1 MDIHSR
7 PVPADRPRSHR
18 DPAGVGRAGQP
29 RRVAIV
35 GLPNTG
41 KSQLYTELTGEYTLV
56 ANYPLTTV
64 ETKRKRVNLKG
75 TSYEFIDTPGLN
87 SLYLHSEEQGA
98 IRDLLLHE
106 PPDALIQCIDAN
118 RLKAS
123 LLLTLDLVELGIPM
137 LIALNAVDETEAR
150 GVSIQVA
157 KLSAHLQVP
166 IVEHVASVNRGV
178 DELKAALQGL
188 SAGEWRPYYG
198 RELEEQIDAVQGL
211 LPGDA
216 PFPRKQALLLLD
228 GDPELIAGLRQRL
241 GETAFERLR
250 RSLQHIRRE
259 HRGSVSREIARRR
272 AQIVERM
279 AQEAIARTPR
289 PPGRFAHTFARLSR
303 QPLTGLPIL
312 GGIVLLIYLLVVH
325 VAGFVEGLLSGWIV
339 DPVVGF
345 IAEAVPSRFWS
356 DLLIGDYGIL
366 TLGLFNAFVTVLPIL
381 SAFFLA
387 MGVLED
393 IGYLPNLTV
402 LTRRA
407 LGKIGLSGRSVM
419 SLVLGFGCKTMATLT
434 TKGISSKKER
444 LIAIYLIAFA
454 IPCSAQLAIDMA
466 ILGRVGLPAFFIAF
480 GTLAFVEV
488 LAGFILNK
496 IIKDDQKSDFI
507 QELPPI
513 RLPSARAILKKTYYR
528 ILWFLK
534 EAVPIFLIASVVL
547 FAVDRIGLLGL
558 IQRGLKPIVVGWLG
572 LPISMVE
579 VLILTL
585 ARHEAAAGFL
595 LNMVEAGSLSY
606 IQSIVA
612 VVITTMFVPCFAN
625 IVAMCRQ
632 LGAARGIAVTL
643 IINVSSFVLAGF
655 LYWILVFLNVGS

>member
-1 MDIHSR
+1 M
-7 PVPADRPRSHR
+7 
-18 DPAGVGRAGQP
+18 
-29 RRVAIV
+29 AIV

-64 ETKRKRVNLKG
+64 ETRRKSLTLKG
-75 TSYEFIDTPGLN
+75 TAYEFIDTPGLH
-87 SLYLHSEEQGA
+87 SLYLHSEEQA
-98 IRDLLLHE
+98 AVRDLLLGE
-106 PPDALIQCIDAN
+106 PLDALIQCIDAN

-123 LLLTLDLVELGIPM
+123 LRLTLDLVELGIPM
-137 LIALNAVDETEAR
+137 VIALNAVDETEAR
-150 GVSIQVA
+150 GVTIHA
-157 KLSAHLQVP
+157 ARLAAHLQVP
-166 IVEHVASVNRGV
+166 VVEHVASVNRGV
-178 DELKAALQGL
+178 EEIKAALVDLEPG
-188 SAGEWRPYYG
+188 GWRPYHG
-198 RELEEQIDAVQGL
+198 RELEARIDAIQDL
-211 LPGDA
+211 LSPQV
-216 PFPRKQALLLLD
+216 PFARKQALLLLD
-228 GDPELIAGLRQRL
+228 GDKSLMPSIREQLGRTGSGEPGRAASEEL
-241 GETAFERLR
+241 ERA
-250 RSLQHIRRE
+250 LQHVRRE
-259 HRGSVSREIARRR
+259 HQGSVSRELARRR
-272 AQIVERM
+272 SQLVERM
-279 AQEAIARTPR
+279 VQDATAREPR
-289 PPGRFAHTFARLSR
+289 PPGRFAHAFARLSR
-303 QPLTGLPIL
+303 RPLTGIPIL
-312 GGIVLLIYLLVVH
+312 GVFILLIYLLVVH
-325 VAGFVEGLLSGWIV
+325 VAGSIEGFLSGWLV
-339 DPVVGF
+339 EPVVGLV
-345 IAEAVPSRFWS
+345 ASRVPSQFWS
-356 DLLIGDYGIL
+356 EFLIGDYGVL

-381 SAFFLA
+381 SLFFLA

-407 LGKIGLSGRSVM
+407 LGRIGLSGRSVM

-434 TKGISSKKER
+434 TKGISSRKER

-466 ILGRVGLPAFFIAF
+466 ILGRVGLRAFLIAF
-480 GTLAFVEV
+480 GTLALVEV

-496 IIKDDQKSDFI
+496 IIKEDQKSDFI

-547 FAVDRIGLLGL
+547 FAVDRLGLLTL
-558 IQRGLKPIVVGWLG
+558 LQRGLKPVVVGWLG

-579 VLILTL
+579 VLILSL

-595 LNMVEAGSLSY
+595 LNMVEAGTLSY
-606 IQSIVA
+606 VQSIVA

-632 LGAARGIAVTL
+632 LGTARGVAVTL
-643 IINVSSFVLAGF
+643 IINVSSFLLAGA
-655 LYWILVFLNVGS
+655 LYWILVFLNVGP